1 MERKSKEIEKM
12 IKYNVNKEKGTV
24 VAHFDGGKEY
34 IKECIYDRMCK
45 LTDYD
50 FNNSIDGIVEREFV
64 GLDSSYFVGKSK
76 VNFDAGDKFDLEIGK
91 IMAHDRLLNKYHK
104 LEKRIA
110 DNIIKVVK
118 REAIEKITR
127 LARV

>member
-1 MERKSKEIEKM
+1 M
-12 IKYNVNKEKGTV
+12 IKYNVNEEKGTV
-24 VAHFDGGKEY
+24 VAYFDGGKEY
-34 IKECIYDRMCK
+34 IENCIRYRMYK
-45 LTDYD
+45 LTEHDYVLD
-50 FNNSIDGIVEREFV
+50 KTINKEFV

-110 DNIIKVVK
+110 DEIIKVVK
-118 REAIEKITR
+118 RDAMEKITR